1 MLKLISAKINHGYQI
16 AHMDS
21 GLFTHWI
28 IATGGYLKTDWQLGE
43 LFGEPDVAIKWG
55 FSK

>member
-28 IATGGYLKTDWQLGE
+28 IAAGGNLKTDWQLGE